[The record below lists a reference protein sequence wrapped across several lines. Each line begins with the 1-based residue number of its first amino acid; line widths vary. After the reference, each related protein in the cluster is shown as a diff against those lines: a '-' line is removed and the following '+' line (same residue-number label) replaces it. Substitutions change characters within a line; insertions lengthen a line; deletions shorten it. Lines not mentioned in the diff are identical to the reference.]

1 MGMDVKDEISEI
13 AKHVDQESQQESKA
27 MEELL
32 KVLSE
37 VGVEKESLE
46 MFLQEKL
53 NEILETEFTLQRETE
68 KYREKSDQASQ
79 KNSESEGSLFEIKLE
94 YQQKQDEKK
103 QAEESFERLEKALIE
118 VKREA
123 ERVSIE
129 AANVPKLA
137 QTKRM
142 QYTISRLTLDKSAKE
157 DQIKGFVVN
166 ELKSDVNPFSF
177 NANEGVSSH
186 FVTNYIWDLIAA
198 GISKEWS
205 KFL

>member
-68 KYREKSDQASQ
+68 KYRVKSDQASQ

-103 QAEESFERLEKALIE
+103 QAEESFERLEKA
-118 VKREA
+118 
-123 ERVSIE
+123 
-129 AANVPKLA
+129 
-137 QTKRM
+137 
-142 QYTISRLTLDKSAKE
+142 AKE
-157 DQIKGFVVN
+157 NQIKGFVVN

-177 NANEGVSSH
+177 NTHEKGV
-186 FVTNYIWDLIAA
+186 
-198 GISKEWS
+198 
-205 KFL
+205 